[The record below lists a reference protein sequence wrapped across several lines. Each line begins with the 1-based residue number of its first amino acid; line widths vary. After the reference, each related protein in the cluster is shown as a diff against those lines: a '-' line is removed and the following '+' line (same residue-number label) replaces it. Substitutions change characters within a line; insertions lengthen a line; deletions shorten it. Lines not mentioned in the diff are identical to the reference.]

1 MGATPDLHGLGWP
14 EGNPDGLSA
23 SARRLA
29 GLGGAME
36 AFGGRT
42 EAIPHPGGWAG
53 QGADSFS
60 AATGRQAAMLRAR
73 GADLRGAGGA
83 LNSLSVMLES
93 DARAEGDST
102 GRAAR
107 EAGVVGVTTVVGS
120 GVGGVACGAV
130 GSVSLGAGYASCVV
144 LVSAGGVIGKVA
156 GDGINLLV
164 DTVGL

>member
-29 GLGGAME
+29 GLGGA
-36 AFGGRT
+36 
-42 EAIPHPGGWAG
+42 IL
-53 QGADSFS
+53 DY
-60 AATGRQAAMLRAR
+60 
-73 GADLRGAGGA
+73 
-83 LNSLSVMLES
+83 LN
-93 DARAEGDST
+93 ARAEGDST

-144 LVSAGGVIGKVA
+144 LVPAGGVIGKVA